1 MIIGGVRNKIKGFN
15 ISSKDVV
22 VDKVKNI
29 YVNHEYKGVFKLS
42 LNDSLTSVQRIDTV
56 EVLGKGIGSD
66 MIMFKDNIIY
76 ARRDS
81 VYTKPYNEKTF
92 TLNEELSQ
100 LVKKDVYTSGTL
112 VISNGYLWLF
122 NKDHLSKISIEDIDG
137 TYSVEKVFLSKELR
151 NEKVGYENLT
161 VLGSNEYLI
170 GSSYG
175 YTTLNQ
181 NKKTVTTNEL
191 YINEVKSFKD
201 GEFILFGLTDIP
213 TIPYKDN
220 FLQIHYSSPSYNS
233 LNTVLYQY
241 RVLELNESWSEWAE
255 NTSIELKNLSYGD
268 YNFEVR
274 SRINETLS
282 TNTETYSFTIARP
295 YYLTNTAIA
304 IYILLLI
311 ALIILLNGFYIW
323 YFKRQKERALL
334 KQQKELELRNLTNEK
349 NLIELRNAKL
359 RGDIEHR
366 NKELAI
372 STMAMIKKNETLNE
386 LKEELNNLP
395 KTVESKSL
403 KKMLDKT

>member
-1 MIIGGVRNKIKGFN
+1 M
-15 ISSKDVV
+15 
-22 VDKVKNI
+22 
-29 YVNHEYKGVFKLS
+29 
-42 LNDSLTSVQRIDTV
+42 
-56 EVLGKGIGSD
+56 GKGIGSD